1 MALTRKTP
9 FGTIREKNKYMQPIE
24 EYLYKGEGYNPFIIR
39 DGWQVA
45 QLNYTDAQGLKAIG
59 QMEVHSLTDEV
70 FILMKGTAILI
81 LAEPGEEGFVFECRR
96 MFGGITYNI
105 PVNTWHNIAMDEI
118 AQVIIVEKSNTHLG
132 DVSYKALTVEEKG
145 RLDSQ
150 IEKCKINSI

>member
-1 MALTRKTP
+1 MALTRKTLS
-9 FGTIREKNKYMQPIE
+9 GTIRAKNKCMKPIE

-45 QLNYTDAQGLKAIG
+45 QLNYTAAQGLKDITR
-59 QMEVHSLTDEV
+59 MEVHSLTDEV

-81 LAEPGEEGFVFECRR
+81 LAEPGEKGFAFECTR
-96 MFGGITYNI
+96 MLGGITYNI

-132 DVSYKALTVEEKG
+132 DVSYRALSAEERE
-145 RLDSQ
+145 RLEGQ
-150 IEKCKINSI
+150 IENVK